1 MEKYRWLAAVIAAHP
16 DNRVFGRTRL
26 QKTVK
31 LLQRLKA
38 PMDYDYMIHFYG
50 PYSEGVQSDIGLLES
65 FGLIEEK
72 ECVSREGTPYF
83 VLQATEAA
91 RQLASRDEV
100 QKFQKPI
107 EAMSKADAVVLELAA
122 TYDAFREMGDDHK
135 TAMERLRRKKRT
147 KCDEGRVEKAL
158 SLLKQLGLRTARGSV
173 ARPHSTAPRV

>member
-16 DNRVFGRTRL
+16 ENKVYGRTRL

-65 FGLIEEK
+65 FGLVEEQQ
-72 ECVSREGTPYF
+72 CMSQDGSPYF
-83 VLQATEAA
+83 VLHASADAQK
-91 RQLASRDEV
+91 LAEQPEV
-100 QKFQKPI
+100 KPFRSAI
-107 EAMSKADAVVLELAA
+107 ETMSAADAVVLELAA

-135 TAMERLRRKKRT
+135 TALERLKRKKGT
-147 KCDEGRVEKAL
+147 KCDGGRTTKAL
-158 SLLKQLGLRTARGSV
+158 ALLRKLRLKAG
-173 ARPHSTAPRV
+173 